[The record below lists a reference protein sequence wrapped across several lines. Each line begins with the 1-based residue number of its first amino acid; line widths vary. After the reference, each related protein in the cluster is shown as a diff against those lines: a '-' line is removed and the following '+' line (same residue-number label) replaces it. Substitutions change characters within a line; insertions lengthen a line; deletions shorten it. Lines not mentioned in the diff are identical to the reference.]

1 MKYGWK
7 KYKNQFLSHNDVLKI
22 PHNWIFFVGLSH
34 KEDKQWNIL
43 AAFDRNTSSGEIIHS
58 IFDAFS
64 SESMY
69 PVNLVRWVP
78 NDQNGK
84 LRYPTVKEKGEWW
97 KVLEKE
103 IDLYKPQVVFLC
115 WKEVSDFIV
124 KQPNVQKINEK
135 IYKYKTSK
143 LIPIEH
149 PSYISVYKSKN
160 KADYIK
166 KVIHLIRDNAQLE
179 K

>member
-64 SESMY
+64 CESMY

-124 KQPNVQKINEK
+124 KQPNVQKIDEK
-135 IYKYKTSK
+135 TYKYKAFK
-143 LIPIEH
+143 LILIEH
-149 PSYISVYKSKN
+149 PSYISVYKNKN

-166 KVIHLIRDNAQLE
+166 KVIHLIRDNAHLE